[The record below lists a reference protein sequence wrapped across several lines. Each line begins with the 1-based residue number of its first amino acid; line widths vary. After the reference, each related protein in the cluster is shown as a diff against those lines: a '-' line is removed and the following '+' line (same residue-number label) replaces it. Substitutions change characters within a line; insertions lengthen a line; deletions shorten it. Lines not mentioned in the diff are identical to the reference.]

1 MVAGV
6 RLGLG
11 LAAGLCVALAHAQN
25 PKLRI
30 QGDYAFPPYSY
41 LREGKPVGIDVDI
54 VQELG
59 RRSGVQFDIG
69 LVPFK
74 RVVESVRAGS
84 VEAGMALLHNAERE
98 GFALFTGVLHNST
111 YSLFVLKDRPMRFD
125 GSLDSLQ
132 GQRIGKVRGFFVSE
146 AFDAEVAVGRVQLE
160 ETAGSEQGLQM
171 LRAGRVDAISG
182 QTVVTR
188 YLAQQAGMVEA
199 LRVLPFPLVPD
210 KPAFLVLSRAAAI
223 ADREALGE
231 RLRLMLEQMHRDGSI
246 ARIEARHLQ

>member
-1 MVAGV
+1 MGAGI
-6 RLGLG
+6 RILLGLG
-11 LAAGLCVALAHAQN
+11 AALLALTAQAQ
-25 PKLRI
+25 KLRV

-41 LREGKPVGIDVDI
+41 LRDGKPAGIDVDI

-59 RRSGVQFDIG
+59 RRSGVQFELE

-84 VEAGMALLHNAERE
+84 IDAGMALLHNAERE

-111 YSLFVLKDRPMRFD
+111 YSLFVLKDKPLRFD
-125 GSLDSLQ
+125 GSLNSLQ
-132 GQRIGKVRGFFVSE
+132 GQRIGKVRGFFISE
-146 AFDAEVAVGRVQLE
+146 AFDAEVAAGRIQVE
-160 ETAGSEQGLQM
+160 ETAGAEQGLQM
-171 LRAGRVDAISG
+171 LRLGRVDAVSG

-188 YLAQQAGMVEA
+188 YLAQQNGMGEA
-199 LRVLPFPLVPD
+199 LRVLPLPLVPD

-223 ADREALGE
+223 PDREALGE
-231 RLRLMLEQMHRDGSI
+231 RLRLALEQMHKDGSV